1 MFFFFHIEIDIVMAS
16 NTKQKKPKVSLR
28 GRTAQWEWENDR
40 SVWQQ
45 YSTDVQEELT
55 RAFDQGQAE
64 VCLIKEKSLC

>member
-1 MFFFFHIEIDIVMAS
+1 MATG
-16 NTKQKKPKVSLR
+16 TKQKIPLT
-28 GRTAQWEWENDR
+28 GREAQWEWENDR

-64 VCLIKEKSLC
+64 VGC